1 VSVLAIAVALF
12 VGLILRAKH
21 MGGLRVIPMAALLVP
36 AAITFEAFVYPADP
50 EVRMWWRVAVFV
62 GAFYGVVAASIGYGV
77 AAFLEKQRG
86 A

>member
-1 VSVLAIAVALF
+1 MSLAAIAVAF
-12 VGLILRAKH
+12 VVGLMLRAKRI
-21 MGGLRVIPMAALLVP
+21 GGFSAIPLAALLVP
-36 AAITFEAFVYPADP
+36 AAITFEAFVFPAEP

-62 GAFYGVVAASIGYGV
+62 GTIYGLVAAGIGYAF